1 MATDNT
7 RITDADAPKMFV
19 EISGVNNPVSIGDA
33 PKKPLVTD
41 IIPNPLADF
50 ASYSY
55 SLSLWWLDIPDYN
68 DLMGQM
74 DLEYALSWNPGQYSY
89 VIAEDSGLYPNRR
102 LPDSPG
108 LNYNIQ
114 DVKFN
119 SVIIPTKTARSSNV
133 LDGSMTIIEPYGVTF
148 IEQLVAA
155 SGYKSGG
162 KQFINHTQQTY
173 MLQIDFHGYDD
184 EGKPIPSSQMTT
196 FRKRFPIR
204 ILSMKVGVTSGGSE
218 YKITFCSAGGVAHYP
233 GAHAAIP
240 EIFTI
245 TAGTVGDFFIEL
257 SRCYYEYH
265 TKEVT
270 KGKAEFV
277 QAVKFDIDPAISKS
291 KILDDKE
298 LNLSD
303 ANVRAKGI
311 DLKKSTFTIPA
322 NTPILDIITKVI
334 SHSNYIYDRQ
344 LKEKK
349 NTDPFSSF
357 KTTTAVIYEGRDLA
371 NMVIDGSQGMV
382 DGITNRFPMTT
393 TYMIHQ
399 YPMWSGTHPAM
410 PQVPNSR
417 YFTTKKYDYFYSG
430 QNTEIID
437 FKLNFDTTYYTAV
450 QAYTAAIAATEV
462 SQSTGKYANENDSSI
477 IVENKTNLAVVASA
491 VPNVTPMSQQNVVKN
506 VGLSMGFNTASRPT
520 AQLSADVINS
530 IYKTLNGD
538 MLVVDMNI
546 LGDPTLIKQD
556 DWLYCPSP
564 SMINSKYNQWDTI
577 SQYEFSSKYGHMRM
591 DTGEIVVA
599 VTIYSPY
606 DVDTEEKNQGLMTPI
621 PQWNRSLFSGQYT
634 ILQIENKFSG
644 GKFEQTIQLARIIN
658 GDIADLFNTGGAVS
672 TSGANQTKTATSNG
686 SNNRQ

>member
-1 MATDNT
+1 
-7 RITDADAPKMFV
+7 
-19 EISGVNNPVSIGDA
+19 
-33 PKKPLVTD
+33 
-41 IIPNPLADF
+41 
-50 ASYSY
+50 
-55 SLSLWWLDIPDYN
+55 
-68 DLMGQM
+68 
-74 DLEYALSWNPGQYSY
+74 
-89 VIAEDSGLYPNRR
+89 
-102 LPDSPG
+102 
-108 LNYNIQ
+108 
-114 DVKFN
+114 
-119 SVIIPTKTARSSNV
+119 
-133 LDGSMTIIEPYGVTF
+133 
-148 IEQLVAA
+148 
-155 SGYKSGG
+155 
-162 KQFINHTQQTY
+162 
-173 MLQIDFHGYDD
+173 
-184 EGKPIPSSQMTT
+184 MTT

-257 SRCYYEYH
+257 TRCYYEYH
-265 TKEVT
+265 AKEVT

-298 LNLSD
+298 VTLND

-322 NTPILDIITKVI
+322 NTPILDIITKVM
-334 SHSNYIYDRQ
+334 SHSDYVYARQ
-344 LKEKK
+344 LDVTTKRE
-349 NTDPFSSF
+349 TDPFSSF
-357 KTTTAVIYEGRDLA
+357 KTTTAVVYEGRDLA
-371 NMVIDGSQGMV
+371 NMVIDGSQGIV

-410 PQVPNSR
+410 PQVPNSK

-437 FKLNFDTTYYTAV
+437 FKLNFDTTYYTAI
-450 QAYTAAIAATEV
+450 QAYTAAIASTEV
-462 SQSTGKYANENDSSI
+462 SQSTGKYATENDPS
-477 IVENKTNLAVVASA
+477 VVVKNKTNLAVVASA
-491 VPNVTPMSQQNVVKN
+491 VPNVTPSSQQNVVRN
-506 VGLSMGFNTASRPT
+506 VGSSMGFNTASRPT
-520 AQLSADVINS
+520 AQISADVINS

-546 LGDPTLIKQD
+546 LGDPKLIKQD

-577 SQYEFSSKYGHMRM
+577 SQYEFSSKYGHVRM

-658 GDIADLFNTGGAVS
+658 SDIAELFNIGMAPMGVNSGAVAENQVTQTN
-672 TSGANQTKTATSNG
+672 TSRK
-686 SNNRQ
+686 